1 MSIRQQYIYC
11 NSHAFGVLID
21 QIKNWILEAY
31 HQQLGEDLTFI
42 IWWLSFYF
50 ENIGIYVDIYNKL
63 QGHIDQ
69 YKAGGRVGEVKLSSK
84 FSFQFLSILHTKPGF
99 DFDLELELDSIL
111 TLYFFQHYGWCLTLE
126 FICGQ
131 SLGFQ
136 SLMGGRAASIPGPPS
151 PEDKSSQQGRMC
163 LKPKRSWI

>member
-1 MSIRQQYIYC
+1 MYFGLSCITIFTQLSKRGKKKNIYLCLKLILSYSKFYKINPKGQTLMSIRQQYIYC

-50 ENIGIYVDIYNKL
+50 ENIGIYVAIYNKL

-69 YKAGGRVGEVKLSSK
+69 YKAGGWVGEVKLSSK
-84 FSFQFLSILHTKPGF
+84 FSFQFLSILHTRPDF
-99 DFDLELELDSIL
+99 DFDLELELERIL
-111 TLYFFQHYGWCLTLE
+111 TLYLFQ
-126 FICGQ
+126 ICQHPVG
-131 SLGFQ
+131 
-136 SLMGGRAASIPGPPS
+136 
-151 PEDKSSQQGRMC
+151 
-163 LKPKRSWI
+163 

>member
-50 ENIGIYVDIYNKL
+50 ENIGIYVAIYNKL

-84 FSFQFLSILHTKPGF
+84 FSFQFLSILHTRPDF
-99 DFDLELELDSIL
+99 DFDLEL
-111 TLYFFQHYGWCLTLE
+111 
-126 FICGQ
+126 
-131 SLGFQ
+131 
-136 SLMGGRAASIPGPPS
+136 
-151 PEDKSSQQGRMC
+151 
-163 LKPKRSWI
+163 

>member
-50 ENIGIYVDIYNKL
+50 ENIGIYVAIYSK
-63 QGHIDQ
+63 GHILISIKQ
-69 YKAGGRVGEVKLSSK
+69 GVGLVKLNLALSSV
-84 FSFQFLSILHTKPGF
+84 FSS
-99 DFDLELELDSIL
+99 
-111 TLYFFQHYGWCLTLE
+111 
-126 FICGQ
+126 
-131 SLGFQ
+131 
-136 SLMGGRAASIPGPPS
+136 
-151 PEDKSSQQGRMC
+151 
-163 LKPKRSWI
+163 